1 MLREPVILRHPLAE
15 SCLRVLR
22 SRETKSSEF
31 RRALFRLGVLL
42 AVKAAEGLNVVE
54 GAVVTPLGVRASCCS
69 VVEERLLLVPIL
81 RAGLGFVEAFLTL
94 LPGAGVAHIGVAR
107 DEDTLKARFYLDAV
121 PAAPDDFDHVFLLDP
136 MLATGNSSVLALEM
150 ITAKGYREEQITLV
164 CALAVEQGIN
174 RVRKEFPGTQIV
186 AAAVDPGLNER
197 AFIVPGLGDAG
208 DRLFQA
214 GNNVSGK

>member
-1 MLREPVILRHPLAE
+1 MLLREPVILRHPLAE

-94 LPGAGVAHIGVAR
+94 LPGAGVAR
-107 DEDTLKARFYLDAV
+107 DEDTLKARSYLDAV